1 MITGFDHIQIYCGD
15 AEKAVAFF
23 RDIFGG
29 KEIGR
34 EKRDTP
40 FIRMD
45 VQGVVFALMGVQP
58 DSGQLDPGK
67 GKRGLDHIGFS
78 VKDLKSTLQEMRK
91 KGVKVTQDL
100 TVMPGGLKMAFV
112 EGPEGVRVELL
123 ERD

>member
-29 KEIGR
+29 KEISGR

-45 VQGVVFALMGVQP
+45 VQGVVFALNGSP
-58 DSGQLDPGK
+58 AGQW
-67 GKRGLDHIGFS
+67 
-78 VKDLKSTLQEMRK
+78 T
-91 KGVKVTQDL
+91 
-100 TVMPGGLKMAFV
+100 A
-112 EGPEGVRVELL
+112 
-123 ERD
+123 